1 MGALVSAHETLRQAG
16 IRPEQI
22 RLVMNDTKICPNS
35 GPAGGSRSQVMTA
48 TPAVSPRRTFSP
60 QCARRTEATAHTTR

>member
-35 GPAGGSRSQVMTA
+35 GP
-48 TPAVSPRRTFSP
+48 PAAPAPR
-60 QCARRTEATAHTTR
+60 